1 MTTIATK
8 ESPAA
13 VMKQTAEKQKTAA
26 TPAQPAAP
34 AKKSFKK
41 PAPKHQ
47 KVKQVAAVP
56 GKGKTAPK
64 PVVVSKGTKREDY
77 LGSLVDA
84 AMERKQPQEVHVHV
98 EVVAVPP
105 AAMGRDHVVRIP
117 APASQPAPAQE
128 SMGNERRRATD
139 YNPVETRTAGYTR
152 PQSNTENKSKPETK
166 FHGRQSINPVIK
178 IK

>member
-47 KVKQVAAVP
+47 KVKQAAAVP
-56 GKGKTAPK
+56 GKGKTTPK
-64 PVVVSKGTKREDY
+64 PVTVSKGTKREDY

-84 AMERKQPQEVHVHV
+84 ALERSKPQEVKVHV
-98 EVVAVPP
+98 EITATPP
-105 AAMGRDHVVRIP
+105 ATVDRQQNVHIP
-117 APASQPAPAQE
+117 MPVSRTHD
-128 SMGNERRRATD
+128 SGERNRRSTD
-139 YNPVETRTAGYTR
+139 YNEVETRSSGYTR
-152 PQSNTENKSKPETK
+152 PRSTRETTTTPSTTP
-166 FHGRQSINPVIK
+166 HGRQTLNTVIK
-178 IK
+178 IR